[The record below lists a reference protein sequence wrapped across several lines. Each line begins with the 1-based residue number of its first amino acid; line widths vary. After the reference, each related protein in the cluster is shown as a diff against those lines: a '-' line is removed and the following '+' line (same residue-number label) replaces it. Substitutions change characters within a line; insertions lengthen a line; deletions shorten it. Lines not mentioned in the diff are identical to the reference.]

1 MTAGELLTFY
11 LSLPELSSEIILL
24 NTAHDGFIGTI

>member
-11 LSLPELSSEIILL
+11 LSLPELSIEIILL